1 MHVNL
6 TYMINPTI
14 VSQQQFQ
21 SPVDI
26 QRGCSSWLRIS
37 PDSLLEHLAAP
48 LKLFIQYYQVS
59 HSPQSI
65 DAQLSEL
72 VDRIMNTPFGNII
85 YCPVFRYAP
94 RQYIPIMHLQIYY
107 MHLGGDIYI
116 IAHYSSASLL
126 APSTN
131 PITVIESHP
140 FAISLRI
147 TDIAIAKFHSY
158 NIPEQNHDLYQHTKR
173 LALEDLYTLTSRY
186 PPLSRLYT
194 EDCYLSLALHFGAE
208 ALLSTRIID
217 SDNALAL
224 MMDVIVPRETA
235 HFRFQDTTTE
245 PLLLTTPKY
254 IYRPRPNTQWHSRHP
269 TSKNN
274 TPTIWELL
282 NHLGI
287 PYPRA
292 QEERAWSD
300 ELELQLLMEMS
311 VFR

>member
-14 VSQQQFQ
+14 VSQQQFR
-21 SPVDI
+21 SLVDI
-26 QRGCSSWLRIS
+26 QRGCSSWLRIP
-37 PDSLLEHLAAP
+37 PDSLLEYLAAP
-48 LKLFIQYYQVS
+48 LKLFIVS
-59 HSPQSI
+59 HSIQSLN
-65 DAQLSEL
+65 AQLSKL
-72 VDRIMNTPFGNII
+72 VDRIMNTSFGNII
-85 YCPVFRYAP
+85 YRPVFQQGSQ
-94 RQYIPIMHLQIYY
+94 QYIPIMHLQVYY
-107 MHLGGDIYI
+107 IHINGDIYI

-126 APSTN
+126 RSLNSSIN

-173 LALEDLYTLTSRY
+173 LALEDLYTFTSRY

-217 SDNALAL
+217 SDDTLAL